1 MQLSNIKKT
10 FARQQQAD
18 EQIDGGGGLETT
30 QARTEAN
37 APGIDNQTSI
47 MSLTNIV
54 ISTSKPDLGI
64 NHLKFP
70 VRAHSSTNI
79 GEKLRRSKDK
89 RLRFNV
95 CGEKFEIL
103 ESTVQRFPNTLL
115 ADSSRLAKLWDE
127 ELREYY
133 LDRNRACF
141 ESVLTY
147 YQSNGLLIRPQ
158 NIPDVLFIRELQ
170 FYDLGEEVL
179 QKVRGMYIVF
189 VLFVIY
195 QHGSVNRAYF
205 IQIHLKYDV
214 KYRYSILQHIN
225 YCAWFMKLIPHHECV
240 AKV

>member
-10 FARQQQAD
+10 FARQQQTD

-30 QARTEAN
+30 QATTEAN

-79 GEKLRRSKDK
+79 GEKMRRSKDK

-195 QHGSVNRAYF
+195 QHGCLSIVH
-205 IQIHLKYDV
+205 IS
-214 KYRYSILQHIN
+214 YRYISSTTSSIGSILQHIN
-225 YCAWFMKLIPHHECV
+225 YCAWFIIDTS
-240 AKV
+240 